1 MTGAIVERGDTGGAR
16 SSARGSTTGVLGDAL
31 AIVRYHIVLVAMAA
45 SLVFG
50 WLESG
55 TYAWALTLVVGL
67 DWFLVNLLNRVTDVD
82 EDLANG
88 IRGTERVARSKRMV
102 AVLAWALLLGSFAVT
117 HWIWPA
123 LTPWRVAVQV
133 IGMAYNYRLVPT
145 PRGMRRFKELYFF
158 KNFMSAVLFVLT
170 CFVYPHV
177 AATQPAGTATM
188 SLLAYAS
195 LAVFFVP
202 FELTYEVLY
211 DLRDLEGDRQE
222 GVPTYPVVHGVA
234 TSLRIVD
241 GLLVGSALVLV
252 AGVATGVLGLR
263 EGLML
268 AAPGVQWAF
277 VRARST
283 RLADGRRTVTLTSRD
298 CIGLTHLGTGL
309 LLFYL
314 LGTAVWRAAGLP
326 ANVYLAS

>member
-1 MTGAIVERGDTGGAR
+1 M
-16 SSARGSTTGVLGDAL
+16 LGDAL
-31 AIVRYHIVLVAMAA
+31 AIIRYHIVLVAMAA

-50 WLESG
+50 WLEKG
-55 TYAWALTLVVGL
+55 TYAWGLTLVVGL

-88 IRGTERVARSKRMV
+88 IRGTERVARSKRVV
-102 AVLAWALLLGSFAVT
+102 AALAWALLVGSFALT

-123 LTPWRVAVQV
+123 LTPWRVAVQL

-145 PRGMRRFKELYFF
+145 PRGLRRFKELYFF
-158 KNFMSAVLFVLT
+158 KNFMSAVIFVLT

-177 AATQPAGTATM
+177 AAPGTASM
-188 SLLAYAS
+188 SSSAYAA
-195 LAVFFVP
+195 LALFFVP

-222 GVPTYPVVHGVA
+222 GVPTYPVVHGVS

-241 GLLVGSALVLV
+241 GLLLGSALVLS
-252 AGVATGVLGLR
+252 AGLATGVLGMR

-268 AAPGVQWAF
+268 AAPAVQWAF
-277 VRARST
+277 VRVRAR
-283 RLADGRRTVTLTSRD
+283 RLPNGRRDIALTSRD
-298 CIGLTHLGTGL
+298 CIGLTHLGTAL

-314 LGTAVWRAAGLP
+314 AGTAVWRAAGMPENLYF
-326 ANVYLAS
+326 VG

>member
-1 MTGAIVERGDTGGAR
+1 MF
-16 SSARGSTTGVLGDAL
+16 GDAL

-45 SLVFG
+45 CLVFA
-50 WLESG
+50 WLENG
-55 TYAWALTLVVGL
+55 TYVWGLALVVGV
-67 DWFLVNLLNRVTDVD
+67 DWFLINLLNRVTDVD

-88 IRGTERVARSKRMV
+88 IRGTERVSRSRRAV
-102 AVLAWALLLGSFAVT
+102 AFGAAALLLGSFVVT
-117 HWIWPA
+117 HWVWPT
-123 LTPWRVAVQV
+123 LTPWRLAVQA
-133 IGMAYNYRLVPT
+133 IGMAYNYRLIPT
-145 PRGMRRFKELYFF
+145 FRGLRRFKEIYFL

-177 AATQPAGTATM
+177 AATVPASM

-222 GVPTYPVVHGVA
+222 GVPTYPVVHGVS
-234 TSLRIVD
+234 TSLRIVE
-241 GLLVGSALVLV
+241 GLLAGSVLVLLVGL
-252 AGVATGVLGLR
+252 ATGVLGAR

-268 AAPGVQWAF
+268 AAPAVQWAF
-277 VRARST
+277 VRARS
-283 RLADGRRTVTLTSRD
+283 RKLPDGRRDVTLTSRD
-298 CIGLTHLGTGL
+298 CIWLTHLGTGL

-314 LGTAVWRAAGLP
+314 AGTAIWRAAGLP
-326 ANVYLAS
+326 ANVYLVG